1 MKVNK
6 KARFRKMLIIFAETT
21 SDISDTNQTSDLTL
35 SSSLNGWLVSTSCVC
50 TNSTATITL
59 TSLICHRNSS
69 DYVCV
74 SRSWRTNVSDF
85 KLQSRRSKTSF
96 PQLNFTLINYRCY
109 VYVRN
114 TKPMSGMCTCVCKWM
129 RVCLT
134 VSEWHKH
141 TVDIKLTSLLFL
153 TLLVVPASPSSPSSS
168 LQHTTPWSE
177 NSVTMT
183 LFSKL
188 LKRYRIDQP

>member
-74 SRSWRTNVSDF
+74 SRSWRTNVTDCKRSAQLRSWSAIIMALCSGIY
-85 KLQSRRSKTSF
+85 LQNRRSEF
-96 PQLNFTLINYRCY
+96 CVGWTLYHTQIHNLHKCSQASGGWGNYMLEEQYHRH
-109 VYVRN
+109 
-114 TKPMSGMCTCVCKWM
+114 T
-129 RVCLT
+129 
-134 VSEWHKH
+134 EWH
-141 TVDIKLTSLLFL
+141 
-153 TLLVVPASPSSPSSS
+153 
-168 LQHTTPWSE
+168 Q
-177 NSVTMT
+177 
-183 LFSKL
+183 
-188 LKRYRIDQP
+188 